1 MKIVIYVCKK
11 MKVKSLIWSLLYTFT
26 LCIMNVTAQEAPN
39 SEAPIDTLSF
49 IDKAR
54 LYIVFDSIRTK
65 DFLPYF
71 TLNKLTYTP
80 QTKRKKN
87 RFEEKYDQLTF
98 LDKIKRKSVYK
109 LSIERPEIIEY
120 YGLKPYEE
128 EVIADI
134 DVDDVS
140 LYITGIES
148 EKTKPTFGK
157 LSQMMKKKEYSP
169 WTFKG
174 NLAIQL
180 SQYYVT
186 KNWYKGGSANA
197 TFLTIFDYNI
207 SYKKRRILWDNDF
220 DLKIGIYNTTE
231 DSIRAFRVNND
242 VFKISSLFGYQIK
255 SGSKWYYS
263 AGFDF
268 NTSMFTGYKGTNSN
282 EVVTAFL
289 SPTRLFFSLGI
300 DYRHSNK
307 TNIRIAPVA
316 YKVIFLPDKRIDP
329 LSVGIDSTK
338 SCAHYPGYMLQ
349 ASLNWKFTSQIV
361 VNSDFEFF
369 STYNCKNIEL
379 DWEIVGKFI
388 INRYLSTR
396 LSLIMRFDNT
406 PKDEDAKI
414 QIQEQLSFGF
424 SYIFR

>member
-1 MKIVIYVCKK
+1 MFI
-11 MKVKSLIWSLLYTFT
+11 
-26 LCIMNVTAQEAPN
+26 LCTANVSAQELSP
-39 SEAPIDTLSF
+39 SETLSDTIQF
-49 IDKAR
+49 QEKAR
-54 LYIVFDSIRTK
+54 LYIIFDSIKSSDFSPYLSVEESSYFPREVKTK
-65 DFLPYF
+65 N
-71 TLNKLTYTP
+71 TLEKRYEKLLLQEKIRRRCVNKLT
-80 QTKRKKN
+80 
-87 RFEEKYDQLTF
+87 
-98 LDKIKRKSVYK
+98 
-109 LSIERPEIIEY
+109 IERPDVIDY
-120 YGLKPYEE
+120 YGLKPYQE
-128 EVIADI
+128 EVIEDI
-134 DVDDVS
+134 DADDIS

-148 EKTKPTFGK
+148 EKTKPEFGEIPR
-157 LSQMMKKKEYSP
+157 LMKKKENSP

-174 NLAIQL
+174 NLAVQL

-197 TFLTIFDYNI
+197 TFLSIFDYNI
-207 SYKKRRILWDNDF
+207 SYKKNRILWNNDF
-220 DLKIGIYNTTE
+220 DIKIGIYNTTE

-255 SGSKWYYS
+255 TNSKWHYS
-263 AGFDF
+263 AGLDF

-300 DYRHSNK
+300 DYRHSSK
-307 TNIRIAPVA
+307 TNVRIAPIA
-316 YKVIFLPDKRIDP
+316 YKVIFLPDERIDP

-338 SCAHYPGYMLQ
+338 KCAHYPGYMLQ
-349 ASLNWKFTSQIV
+349 ASLNWKFTREIV
-361 VNSDFEFF
+361 VNSNFEFF

-406 PKDEDAKI
+406 PKDEEAKI